1 MTPHTTVQP
10 RKIWWLGAGF
20 IVWCSAIAVLYALH
34 AIGCVFDW
42 PSTLL
47 RWSLVVVFGLHMA
60 ATAWLWYRF
69 AKTRPDPRQGP
80 TGRFMHDVMLWSA
93 IAAAA
98 ATLVTFAPPL
108 LLSTCL

>member
-1 MTPHTTVQP
+1 M
-10 RKIWWLGAGF
+10 
-20 IVWCSAIAVLYALH
+20 LYALH

-42 PSTLL
+42 PTTLL
-47 RWSLVVVFGLHMA
+47 RWSLVLVLGLHMA